1 MRSIQFEVSGRPFLL
16 VSDAQGRK
24 VVDRNGVEWSDV
36 ELSDAFGET
45 EATTALAYALRD
57 LERFTAYR
65 VPDER

>member
-24 VVDRNGVEWSDV
+24 VVDRNGVEWSDP
-36 ELSDAFGET
+36 ELVDAFGET

-57 LERFTAYR
+57 LERFTQYR

>member
-1 MRSIQFEVSGRPFLL
+1 MRSIQFEVQGRFFLL
-16 VSDAQGRK
+16 VSDAQGRR
-24 VVDRNGVEWSDV
+24 VIDRNGVQWSDG
-36 ELSDAFGET
+36 ELIYAFGET

>member
-65 VPDER
+65 IPDER